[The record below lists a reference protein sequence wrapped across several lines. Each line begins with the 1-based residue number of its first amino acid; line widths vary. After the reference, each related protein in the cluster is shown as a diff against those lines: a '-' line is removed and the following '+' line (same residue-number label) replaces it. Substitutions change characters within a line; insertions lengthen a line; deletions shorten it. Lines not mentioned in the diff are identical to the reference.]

1 MNEMLRTLL
10 SKHGYASVS
19 EGRVSGFLFRWFL
32 IAVLED
38 VPRWS
43 ANPFIRRGGVRQL
56 WHDQFGGEIVGCWI
70 WSYENRKTNEKAGL
84 LFEEK
89 LSW

>member
-19 EGRVSGFLFRWFL
+19 EGRVSGFLFGWFL

-43 ANPFIRRGGVRQL
+43 VNPFIRGWGSSVM
-56 WHDQFGGEIVGCWI
+56 
-70 WSYENRKTNEKAGL
+70 A
-84 LFEEK
+84 
-89 LSW
+89 